1 MLNAPDRWNGRPL
14 PPVYPLGR
22 LLLTL
27 LISVPVPAAHAA
39 DPDDAAALAAR
50 LYVLTAGFD
59 GSPAAA
65 PALYRFQ

>member
-1 MLNAPDRWNGRPL
+1 M
-14 PPVYPLGR
+14 
-22 LLLTL
+22 LLTL